1 MDSTDCK
8 QICKEWSNSNKKTSS
23 DSDIDCDKICVEITK
38 SVEKIKRD
46 EEITGELAEY
56 FIFHN

>member
-1 MDSTDCK
+1 
-8 QICKEWSNSNKKTSS
+8 
-23 DSDIDCDKICVEITK
+23 VEITK

-46 EEITGELAEY
+46 EEITKELAEY

>member
-8 QICKEWSNSNKKTSS
+8 QICNEWFNSKKITSKNKITE
-23 DSDIDCDKICVEITK
+23 CDKICVEITK

-46 EEITGELAEY
+46 EEITKELAEY